1 MKLKYDETWKGHK
14 LVYQTLGVPQEAV
27 TIYGMVRDI
36 PIDDFKDKN
45 GQILNNKART
55 IDDSDIADW
64 TKLHERGDYNPDAWC
79 PMTFKINVQN
89 EKENLTGKSSL
100 KGKDGAVNV
109 VVDGVEIDNTVID
122 GVHLEFHDFDGISAL
137 EWEEIAAS
145 NENRPIDE
153 RDDVIKNDRK
163 TEDTVGTL
171 KGWWRRGTMSLHK
184 TDKKTGEKTPTDY
197 YVNKR
202 LTLLKVKKS
211 KWPGIRKK
219 LYEDLKLNLG
229 LILRTVSNN
238 ETEEKKFKDEVKEI
252 NPGKKILF
260 QVMDTGAS
268 IKYGIEL
275 TRKVLDAYHSG
286 KPYDMVV
293 FRILEVTSI
302 KSLTNGRKRHKK
314 YFTDKEG
321 SFQKDKE
328 RFKSDLPKDITWP
341 TIKFEPQRE
350 DEIISWNKK
359 KVLVDVK

>member
-1 MKLKYDETWKGHK
+1 MIYDETWKGHK
-14 LVYQTLGVPQEAV
+14 MVLQTLGVPPEAV
-27 TIYGMVRDI
+27 TIYGMVRNI
-36 PIDDFKDKN
+36 PIDDFKDEN
-45 GQILNNKART
+45 GLILGNKART

-64 TKLHERGDYNPDAWC
+64 TRLHERGDYNPDAWC
-79 PMTFKINVQN
+79 PMTFTIDMNGNKKIS
-89 EKENLTGKSSL
+89 TGRSCT

-109 VVDGVEIDNTVID
+109 IIDGEEIDNTVID
-122 GVHLEFHDFDGISAL
+122 GIYLEYNDFDGISAL
-137 EWEEIAAS
+137 EWEETGSS

-171 KGWWRRGTMSLHK
+171 KGFYNRGTMLLHK
-184 TDKKTGEKTPTDY
+184 TDKKTGEKKPTDY

-211 KWPGIRKK
+211 KWNSVRNK
-219 LYEDLKLNLG
+219 LYEDLKLNLS

-238 ETEEKKFKDEVKEI
+238 KTEKEKLEDEVKKI
-252 NPGKKILF
+252 HPGKKILF

-286 KPYDMVV
+286 EPYDIVV
-293 FRILEVTSI
+293 FKILEVTSI
-302 KSLTNGRKRHKK
+302 KSLTNGRDVHKN
-314 YFTDKEG
+314 YFTNKEG
-321 SFQKDKE
+321 SFKKDLE

-341 TIKFEPQRE
+341 KIKFEPQRE
-350 DEIISWNKK
+350 DEIIKWKK
-359 KVLVDVK
+359 EKVLVDVS